1 MFHFGHILEVA
12 DPTLLWLPCQSQDK
26 QLALLSA
33 TSQTPQLP
41 SPRRNMTLARRS
53 WGQRYSEPVTTN
65 GCTAPALLVSV
76 SLFHTNPPL
85 GHCLR
90 AAAKSLGCLAL
101 IQAKGT
107 AGSASWPQG
116 PGMLVCHICVVPCS
130 RREDGGGVPAS
141 AGELRRLGGAGRAPC
156 GQPVWRAEE
165 SSGLCADDNVLVIP
179 SHTWEVCAGPH
190 PWALLHREEGRG
202 DWGGRLS
209 PAGDRGGGGRRFAA
223 AVLSSEGVPG
233 AGQHRPWGHAA
244 PVAGALRG

>member
-1 MFHFGHILEVA
+1 MGSLPGALWPADLTLVLHFGHILEVT

-26 QLALLSA
+26 QLALLSV
-33 TSQTPQLP
+33 TSQTSQLP
-41 SPRRNMTLARRS
+41 SPQRNMMFATRS
-53 WGQRYSEPVTTN
+53 LGQRYSELVTTA
-65 GCTAPALLVSV
+65 GCAAPALLVSV

-85 GHCLR
+85 RHCLR

-107 AGSASWPQG
+107 AGSTSWPQG

-179 SHTWEVCAGPH
+179 SHTWEVGAGPH
-190 PWALLHREEGRG
+190 PRGPASPGGRERRLGREIVTWWGLWGRG
-202 DWGGRLS
+202 Q
-209 PAGDRGGGGRRFAA
+209 
-223 AVLSSEGVPG
+223 AVFCCCFE
-233 AGQHRPWGHAA
+233 
-244 PVAGALRG
+244 LRGCPWS